1 MTLLLQVHPKNPQA
15 RIVQQAAKIIEQ
27 GGIAVFPT
35 DSAYAL
41 GCQLGNKDA
50 IEKIQSLRQLDKNH
64 NFTLLCKD
72 LSELGTYARV
82 ENSIFRLIK
91 AHTPGPYTFILPAT
105 HEVPRRLQHP
115 KRKTIGLRIPDHPVT
130 QLLLEILQEPL
141 MSVTLILPPD
151 QLPLSDPEEIYQR
164 INRRVDV
171 FIEAG
176 SCGFEPTTVVDMVE
190 GHPTIVRAGKG
201 DPGSFLS

>member
-1 MTLLLQVHPKNPQA
+1 MTVLIQVHPKNPQA
-15 RIVQQAAKIIEQ
+15 RLIQQAIGIIQQ

-41 GCQLGNKDA
+41 GCQLGNKEA
-50 IEKIQSLRQLDKNH
+50 IERIQSLRELDKNH
-64 NFTLLCKD
+64 NFTLMCKD

-82 ENSIFRLIK
+82 DNSLFRLIK
-91 AHTPGPYTFILPAT
+91 ASTPGPYTFILPAT

-130 QLLLEILQEPL
+130 QLLLEMLAEPL

-151 QLPLSDPEEIYQR
+151 SLPLSDPEEIYQR
-164 INRRVDV
+164 INKRVDV
-171 FIEAG
+171 FIDAG
-176 SCGFEPTTVVDMVE
+176 SCGLEATTVVDMVAGSPKIIRE
-190 GHPTIVRAGKG
+190 GKG
-201 DPGSFLS
+201 DPSAFL